1 MIKDLNI
8 SIPYEDLQLS
18 PCAFFRRYRFGL
30 YDAFGWQNTTKKSY
44 ENYIV
49 KLEPYLTRPLIDAEN
64 SDYSRAIE
72 AMNAHQRRKYSE
84 NTLKSIRSII
94 NDICYFAQVYSDGIF
109 FNPLWGT
116 GWNTDTGIKKPAKTR
131 DEAINQNIRLKL
143 RTPKSLSI
151 PEELKLLD
159 IVKSN
164 FLSNSLYLGVAIMFY
179 MGLRPGEC
187 CGLSYGDIR
196 PVSVNGSRFF
206 CMYIYSQ
213 ARSRSEH
220 SYSLKT
226 ANAYR
231 VLPVPYELCV
241 LLDKRFK
248 YISSRLSHTDTDIY
262 KLPILCL
269 NESVDGY
276 VEGCNPRDFMLLC
289 KKVLWQCKIDG
300 HRLDELSGEL
310 RSHNLFQES
319 AATSYLLRRNF
330 ATALAGIC
338 GMDDEEIKYEMGHTL
353 IFTDDQRSDFLNP
366 DRLLALWKK
375 LNRRH
380 YDKLESDGF
389 SFTFGAASLVVHQ
402 AYAEINVDEAGF
414 SNAGGI
420 KEMDV
425 WCDYP
430 NDNIKLKILSGDADS
445 IEAIPMSQPVALR
458 EAERVWIQRDF
469 SAAVIASANRSEGR
483 KKSS

>member
-1 MIKDLNI
+1 M
-8 SIPYEDLQLS
+8 
-18 PCAFFRRYRFGL
+18 
-30 YDAFGWQNTTKKSY
+30 
-44 ENYIV
+44 
-49 KLEPYLTRPLIDAEN
+49 
-64 SDYSRAIE
+64 
-72 AMNAHQRRKYSE
+72 
-84 NTLKSIRSII
+84 
-94 NDICYFAQVYSDGIF
+94 
-109 FNPLWGT
+109 
-116 GWNTDTGIKKPAKTR
+116 
-131 DEAINQNIRLKL
+131 
-143 RTPKSLSI
+143 
-151 PEELKLLD
+151 
-159 IVKSN
+159 
-164 FLSNSLYLGVAIMFY
+164 
-179 MGLRPGEC
+179 
-187 CGLSYGDIR
+187 
-196 PVSVNGSRFF
+196 
-206 CMYIYSQ
+206 
-213 ARSRSEH
+213 
-220 SYSLKT
+220 
-226 ANAYR
+226 
-231 VLPVPYELCV
+231 LPVPYELCV

-269 NESVDGY
+269 NESLDGY
-276 VEGCNPRDFMLLC
+276 TEGCNPRDFMLLC

-389 SFTFGAASLVVHQ
+389 SFTFGAAPLVVHQ